1 MKLTLQQMELWLA
14 KDNLEKDRAKQSV
27 NILLNQVEILNEI
40 ASSFSAFARMPA
52 PILERLNLVV
62 LLNKTV
68 NLYSTY
74 QGGKVILKHAIS
86 EAFVNGDPQLLD
98 RIFSNLIL
106 NGLQARV
113 NPVVTVE
120 LKVSAGKILVLVQDN
135 GAGIPAE
142 LQDKIFVPY
151 FSTKKSGS
159 GLGLAIARQGIELS
173 GGRIWFESKPG
184 QTTFYVELPQL

>member
-1 MKLTLQQMELWLA
+1 MELWLA